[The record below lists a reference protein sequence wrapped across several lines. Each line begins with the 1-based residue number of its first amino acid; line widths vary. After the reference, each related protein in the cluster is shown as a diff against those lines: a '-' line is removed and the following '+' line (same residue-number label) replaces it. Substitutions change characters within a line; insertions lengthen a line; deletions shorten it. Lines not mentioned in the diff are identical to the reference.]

1 MRKVIGLVG
10 TAGSGKSTVSEALK
24 THHGFLIEPF
34 AKPLKEMLLALGVPY
49 ASLYGTTAE
58 KEAPL
63 AAFSGR
69 SGREL
74 AQTLGT
80 EWGRALEYDFW
91 VNVWKARIERTN
103 YDVVADDVRFLN
115 EAAVIRDLGGE
126 IWKIERP
133 GTRTAHSTHPSET
146 ELHSI
151 KPDLVLRNEYS
162 KRDLES
168 FVVDLIYNTD
178 VARLKGI

>member
-1 MRKVIGLVG
+1 MRRIIGLVG

-63 AAFSGR
+63 AQFCGK

-80 EWGRALEYDFW
+80 EWGRSHDHDFW
-91 VNVWKARIERTN
+91 VQVWKSRIERTN
-103 YDVVADDVRFLN
+103 YDIVADDVRFLN
-115 EAAVIRDLGGE
+115 EAAAIKDLGGE
-126 IWKIERP
+126 IWKVERP
-133 GTRTAHSTHPSET
+133 GTRTAHSTHPSEV

-151 KPDLVLRNEYS
+151 RPDLVLRNEYS

-178 VARLKGI
+178 LKAIRHI